1 MHGDDKKM
9 ETKSKNLTKIFAL
22 VLFAVLIP
30 IIVLFAGC
38 GSTKT
43 IESIEKT
50 DSTGLVDTYTITYSD
65 GTTYNFTITNGQDGD
80 DASLDLTEIYNSAVA
95 QGYAG
100 TYIEF
105 LSEVLSVNTDNSY
118 AINKALLSSVS
129 VYCDFTRTVGNMN
142 IWTGEITYTEQAY
155 NQVGSGVIYQLD
167 KNNGSAYII
176 TNYHVLYS
184 ADSNADKISQNIEI
198 YLYGSSDTPIT
209 ATYVG
214 GSMTYDIAVLK
225 VENSEFLKNSSAQAV
240 EIAAANTISVGDSAI
255 AVGNPEA
262 QGISAT
268 QGIVS
273 VDSEY
278 VTMLAPDDKTVVTY
292 RSMRIDTSINSGNSG
307 GGLFNNFGQL
317 MGIVNSKANSSS
329 IENIA
334 YAIPIDIAIPVADN
348 IIYNAANGNGVLNLD
363 LGLTVSGTDSKAVYD
378 ETTHTTQIVENA
390 TITEIASGSIAETLG
405 LNAGDII
412 TAITINDKTTE
423 ITRAYMVDDLMISA
437 RPNDQITI
445 AFTREGANNT
455 VSVTVSADNFVAV
468 V

>member
-1 MHGDDKKM
+1 M

-65 GTTYNFTITNGQDGD
+65 GTTYNFTITNGQDGA

-95 QGYAG
+95 QGYTG

-176 TNYHVLYS
+176 TNYHVVYS
-184 ADSNADKISQNIEI
+184 ADSNADKISQSIKI

-307 GGLFNNFGQL
+307 GGLFNNSGQL

-348 IIYNAANGNGVLNLD
+348 IIYNAANGNGILNLD

-378 ETTHTTQIVENA
+378 EITHTTQIVENA
-390 TITEIASGSIAETLG
+390 TITKIASGSIAETLR

>member
-1 MHGDDKKM
+1 M
-9 ETKSKNLTKIFAL
+9 ETKSKKLTKIFAL

-38 GSTKT
+38 GSDKT
-43 IESIEKT
+43 IQSIEKT

-65 GTTYNFTITNGQDGD
+65 GTTYNFTVTNGKDGTV
-80 DASLDLTEIYNSAVA
+80 ASLDLTEVYDSAVA
-95 QGYAG
+95 QGYTG
-100 TYIEF
+100 SYIEF
-105 LSEVLSVNTDNSY
+105 LSEVLNVDTDNSF
-118 AINKALLSSVS
+118 AVNKALLSAVS
-129 VYCDFTRTVGNMN
+129 VYCDFTRTVANMN
-142 IWTGEITYTEQAY
+142 FWTGEITYTEQAY
-155 NQVGSGVIYQLD
+155 NQAGSGVIYQLD

-176 TNYHVLYS
+176 TNYHVVYS
-184 ADSNADKISQNIEI
+184 ADSNADKICQNIEI
-198 YLYGSSDTPIT
+198 YLYGSSSTPIA

-225 VENSEFLKNSSAQAV
+225 VENSDFLKNSSAQAV
-240 EIAAANTISVGDSAI
+240 EIADASSISVGDSAI
-255 AVGNPEA
+255 AIGNPEA

-278 VTMLAPDDKTVVTY
+278 ITMLAPDDQTVITF

-307 GGLFNNFGQL
+307 GGLFNNAGQL

-348 IIYNAANGNGVLNLD
+348 IIYNAANGNGVLTLD
-363 LGLTVSGTDSKAVYD
+363 LGLTVSGADSKAVYNE
-378 ETTHTTQIVENA
+378 ETHSTQIVENA
-390 TITEIASGSIAETLG
+390 TITEIESGSVAETLG
-405 LNAGDII
+405 LSVGDII
-412 TAITINDKTTE
+412 TSISINGDTTQ

-445 AFTREGANNT
+445 AFTRDGANNT